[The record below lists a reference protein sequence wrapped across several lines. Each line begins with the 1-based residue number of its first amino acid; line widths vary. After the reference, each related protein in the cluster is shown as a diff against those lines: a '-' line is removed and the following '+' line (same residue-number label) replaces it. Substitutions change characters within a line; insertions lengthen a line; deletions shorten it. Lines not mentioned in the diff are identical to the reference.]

1 MKEKRAI
8 VVGGGLVG
16 SLWSILMARRGYEVE
31 VFERRPDMRA
41 SGYSGGRSINLAMSR
56 RGWKAIERAGLREL
70 IEPHA
75 IPMYGRM
82 IHHLDG
88 SVVFQPY
95 GKEEQAIYSVSRGG
109 LNLELLK
116 AAGQHPNVHL
126 HFNQGCRR
134 VDTEHNTLVFEDAET
149 GARNTVAAPLIFGTD
164 GAFSAVR
171 NSLMKIPRFDYSQEY
186 LSHAYKELTI
196 PAAEGGGFL
205 MEKNALHIWPRH
217 QFMLIAL
224 PNADGSFT
232 CTLFLAHEG
241 TVSFEK
247 LKKDEEIETFFRK
260 YFPDAM
266 AMMPSLLEDFKGNP
280 TSSLVTVRCKPWQYD
295 GRILLMGDAAH
306 AIVPFYGQGMN
317 AGFED
322 CTILDDLANE
332 HGEQWDLVLERF
344 NRDRVKD
351 GNAIADLA
359 LRNFIE
365 MRDLVA
371 DPQFLLRKKIAAHL
385 HEKFGADFL
394 PAYSMVSFSDTP
406 YSVALKAGEEQDAL
420 LDRILKVDGIE
431 ERWDRP
437 EVDTIFEAWR
447 RRKS

>member
-1 MKEKRAI
+1 MKNKKAI
-8 VVGGGLVG
+8 IAGAGLVG
-16 SLWSILMARRGYEVE
+16 SLWAILLAKRGYEIDVY
-31 VFERRPDMRA
+31 ERRPDMRRQ
-41 SGYSGGRSINLAMSR
+41 GYSGGRSINLAMSV
-56 RGWKAIERAGLREL
+56 RGWRGIERAGIKGL

-82 IHHLDG
+82 IHNLDG
-88 SVVFQPY
+88 SLVFQAY

-116 AAGQHPNVHL
+116 AAGSFPNVRL
-126 HFNQGCRR
+126 HFEKGCQE
-134 VDTEHNTLVFEDAET
+134 VDLDTNTLRFDNGESAQ
-149 GARNTVAAPLIFGTD
+149 APLLFATD

-171 NSLMKIPRFDYSQEY
+171 NSLMKTPRFDYSQQY
-186 LSHAYKELTI
+186 LSHGYKELSI
-196 PAAEGGGFL
+196 PPAHDGGFL

-232 CTLFLAHEG
+232 CTLFL
-241 TVSFEK
+241 SFEGEQSFDR
-247 LKKDEEIETFFRK
+247 LKTDRDVEQFFERF
-260 YFPDAM
+260 FPDAM
-266 AMMPSLLEDFKGNP
+266 TMMPTLLEDFRNNP
-280 TSSLVTVRCKPWQYD
+280 ASSLVTVRCNPWQY
-295 GRILLMGDAAH
+295 GKRILLLGDAAH

-322 CTILDDLANE
+322 CTLLDQLAGQYQENWEQILE
-332 HGEQWDLVLERF
+332 IF

-371 DPQFLLRKKIAAHL
+371 DPQFLLKKKIAAFL
-385 HEKFGADFL
+385 HEQYGDAFL
-394 PAYSMVSFSDTP
+394 PSYSMVSFSNIP
-406 YSVALKAGEEQDAL
+406 YSEALKAADEQDEL
-420 LDRILKVDGIE
+420 LERMLRIPGVESG
-431 ERWDRP
+431 WDRP
-437 EVDTIFEAWR
+437 EVHDLFKAWR
-447 RRKS
+447 KQTST